1 MNKTLLIIQREFLS
15 RVRKKSF
22 IIMTIVGPILMAS
35 LFIAPILIAEST
47 QELKTVRVLDET
59 GLFTGQLRD
68 SDDLEY
74 SYVKPIES
82 DDLTERQQHLE
93 DTKADFSNSEE
104 YALLYI
110 PCGANC
116 DLNYIEKS
124 VQIFTQKTVSIGVK
138 SKIQRQLEKQLER
151 LKLERQ
157 GVDYAQIEGAKTSVN
172 ISNISL
178 SGDEEK
184 ESFSELSTIVGMI
197 SGVLIYFFIFLYGS
211 QVMRGVIE
219 EKMSKV
225 VEVIVSSVRP
235 FQLMLGKI
243 VGVALVG
250 LTQFLLWVILTGGIV
265 AIASSVF
272 LGDLDPGQLSQMD
285 PEMMEQAQINEG
297 ALEFFSMINS
307 INFPLILGSFL
318 FFFIG
323 GYLLYSAL
331 FAAIG
336 SAVDNESD
344 TQQFMLPVTVPLILS
359 FVVGQTILENPDSA
373 LAFWFSMIPLT
384 SPIVMMIRV
393 AIGVPAWELIL
404 SMALLVAGFIFT
416 VWLAGRIYRVGIL
429 MHGKKVSWGELAKWV
444 KFKS

>member
-1 MNKTLLIIQREFLS
+1 
-15 RVRKKSF
+15 
-22 IIMTIVGPILMAS
+22 
-35 LFIAPILIAEST
+35 
-47 QELKTVRVLDET
+47 
-59 GLFTGQLRD
+59 
-68 SDDLEY
+68 
-74 SYVKPIES
+74 
-82 DDLTERQQHLE
+82 
-93 DTKADFSNSEE
+93 
-104 YALLYI
+104 
-110 PCGANC
+110 
-116 DLNYIEKS
+116 
-124 VQIFTQKTVSIGVK
+124 
-138 SKIQRQLEKQLER
+138 
-151 LKLERQ
+151 
-157 GVDYAQIEGAKTSVN
+157 
-172 ISNISL
+172 
-178 SGDEEK
+178 
-184 ESFSELSTIVGMI
+184 
-197 SGVLIYFFIFLYGS
+197 
-211 QVMRGVIE
+211 MRGVIE

>member
-22 IIMTIVGPILMAS
+22 IIMTLVGPILMAS

-59 GLFTGQLRD
+59 GLFTGELRD
-68 SDDLEY
+68 SEDLTY
-74 SYVKPIES
+74 DYVKPLES
-82 DDLTERQQHLE
+82 DDLTQRQQFLE
-93 DTKADFSNSEE
+93 DTKYEFSNSED

-110 PCGANC
+110 PCGASC

-138 SKIQRQLEKQLER
+138 SKIQRQLEKHLER

-178 SGDEEK
+178 SGDQEK
-184 ESFSELSTIVGMI
+184 ESFSELSTVVGMI

-250 LTQFLLWVILTGGIV
+250 LTQFLLWVVLTGIIV
-265 AIASSVF
+265 TVASNVF

-285 PEMMEQAQINEG
+285 AEMMEQAQINEG

-344 TQQFMLPVTVPLILS
+344 SQQFMLPVTVPLILS

-373 LAFWFSMIPLT
+373 LAFWFSIIPLT

-404 SMALLVAGFIFT
+404 SMVLLIGGFLFT

>member
-22 IIMTIVGPILMAS
+22 IIMTIIGPILMAS

-59 GLFTGQLRD
+59 GLFTGELRD
-68 SDDLEY
+68 SDDLTFQY
-74 SYVKPIES
+74 IKPTES
-82 DDLTERQQHLE
+82 HDLTDRQQYLE
-93 DTKADFSNSEE
+93 DTKNDFASSEQ

-197 SGVLIYFFIFLYGS
+197 CGVLIYFFIFLYGS

-250 LTQFLLWVILTGGIV
+250 LTQFLLWVVLTAVIV
-265 AIASSVF
+265 AIASNVF

-285 PEMMEQAQINEG
+285 PEMMEQAQVNQG
-297 ALEFFSMINS
+297 ALEFFSMLNS

-373 LAFWFSMIPLT
+373 VAFWFSMIPLT

-393 AIGVPAWELIL
+393 SIGVPAWELAL

-444 KFKS
+444 RFKS